1 MLRIAIDAM
10 GGDHAPDE
18 VVSGAISA
26 LQANESLSVQL
37 VGLEQRLE
45 SLLVNLATDIRERIT
60 IVPALEVITNDE
72 APAMAIRR
80 KKNASIVVA
89 ARLVK
94 NGQADGLLTAGSTGA
109 FMATGLLI
117 IGRLPKVQRPALA
130 PILPTVDGRGVVLLD
145 VGANMDATPEQLL
158 HYGIMGSIYA
168 QQVLAR
174 PEPRVG
180 LLNVGSE
187 PGKGNELTKS
197 AYSLLAAQPLNFVG
211 NIEARELLAGA
222 ADVVVADG
230 FVGNVVLK
238 LVEGMAASLFSML
251 KDEFASDLRSKLGA
265 GLLLPG
271 LRRFKRKLDYSEY
284 GGAPLL
290 GVKAP
295 MVKCHGSSDSKAIHN
310 GIMQAISF
318 IENRSGEVI
327 TQAIAKVGLEEV
339 R

>member
-18 VVSGAISA
+18 IVAGAIAA
-26 LQANESLSVQL
+26 LQTNERLTVQL
-37 VGLEQRLE
+37 VGPEQRLG
-45 SLLVNLATDIRERIT
+45 SLLGSLAADIRERIT
-60 IVPALEVITNDE
+60 IVPALEVITNEE

-94 NGQADGLLTAGSTGA
+94 DGQADGLLTAGSTGA

-117 IGRLPKVQRPALA
+117 LGRLPGVQRPALA
-130 PILPTVDGRGVVLLD
+130 PVLPTVDGRGVVLLD

-187 PGKGNELTKS
+187 PGKGNELAKE
-197 AYSLLAAQPLNFVG
+197 AYSLLAAQPLNFIG
-211 NIEARELLAGA
+211 NLEARDLLAGE
-222 ADVVVADG
+222 ADVVVTDG

-238 LVEGMAASLFSML
+238 FMEGMAASLFAML
-251 KDEFASDLRSKLGA
+251 KEEFASDLRSKLGA
-265 GLLLPG
+265 GLLLPS
-271 LRRFKRKLDYSEY
+271 LRRFKRKLDYAEY

-295 MVKCHGSSDSKAIHN
+295 MIKCHGSSNSKAIHN
-310 GIMQAISF
+310 GVMQAISF

-327 TQAIAKVGLEEV
+327 TAAIAKIGLEEV